1 MGSRMK
7 YIVVVGDGMADY
19 PVEELDGKTPL
30 QVANKPNMDRLA
42 SEGRLGLLRTV
53 PEGMYPDST
62 VANFS
67 ILGYDPRKYYT
78 GRGPLEAG
86 ALGVKLGDSDVAFRC
101 NLITE
106 GNGRILDYS
115 AGHVSTEEAAKL
127 IGEMGKFKAGEF
139 HVGVSYRHI
148 FVLREGDPNL
158 TSIPPHDI
166 VGEQISRNLLKP
178 EENETA
184 KMLNK
189 LMLDSRKVLSGHPV
203 NLRREKLGKNPAN
216 MIWLW
221 GQGRKP
227 RMETLEKKY
236 GVSGA
241 VISAVS
247 VIKGIGVHAGM
258 DIIDVPG
265 ATGYY
270 DTDYEGKAEHALRA
284 LEDHDLVFI
293 HVEAPD
299 EAGHSGDLKAK
310 IKAIEDLDGRLVGKV
325 LDGAP
330 EDCRIAVLPDHPT
343 PLEIRVHVSDPVPFA
358 IYTPGLAGDKLRFD
372 ESSAKR
378 GSLGEIAGEQFMRLL
393 LGKRGR

>member
-1 MGSRMK
+1 MGGKKK

-19 PVEELDGKTPL
+19 PVEELGGKTPL

-221 GQGRKP
+221 ARGENRGWKAWRKN
-227 RMETLEKKY
+227 M
-236 GVSGA
+236 G
-241 VISAVS
+241 
-247 VIKGIGVHAGM
+247 
-258 DIIDVPG
+258 
-265 ATGYY
+265 
-270 DTDYEGKAEHALRA
+270 
-284 LEDHDLVFI
+284 
-293 HVEAPD
+293 
-299 EAGHSGDLKAK
+299 
-310 IKAIEDLDGRLVGKV
+310 
-325 LDGAP
+325 
-330 EDCRIAVLPDHPT
+330 
-343 PLEIRVHVSDPVPFA
+343 
-358 IYTPGLAGDKLRFD
+358 
-372 ESSAKR
+372 
-378 GSLGEIAGEQFMRLL
+378 
-393 LGKRGR
+393 